1 MSEKLHIRVLRFDID
16 VDKDLYRLEALWEA
30 LQIPYF
36 HRYYF
41 ESFLYTTFYKNIESL
56 LLNEEKMCRG

>member
-16 VDKDLYRLEALWEA
+16 LDKDVYRLEALWEA

-41 ESFLYTTFYKNIESL
+41 
-56 LLNEEKMCRG
+56 